1 MPWRRWL
8 LEEMNLRPPT
18 KKHRREVQEEV
29 IWLLGFPVT
38 YDLPGVGEQADII
51 AHGEIEIVSLKTQ
64 RTPHTQWYG
73 RRHCNFVLK
82 CYASLFLFQSYRT
95 RTPFWFVVYS
105 FVLLIRIMIITLLF
119 APCIKTL
126 MTAWNVSFQTFIDF
140 DGWHKFLYCEI
151 EMSRGGIIQ
160 LKVHNLASR

>member
-1 MPWRRWL
+1 
-8 LEEMNLRPPT
+8 MNLRPPT

-105 FVLLIRIMIITLLF
+105 FVLLIRIMTMTLLF
-119 APCIKTL
+119 APCIKNPNDG
-126 MTAWNVSFQTFIDF
+126 MKCHFPTFIESD
-140 DGWHKFLYCEI
+140 DCHIFLYCEF

-160 LKVHNLASR
+160 LKIHNLASR